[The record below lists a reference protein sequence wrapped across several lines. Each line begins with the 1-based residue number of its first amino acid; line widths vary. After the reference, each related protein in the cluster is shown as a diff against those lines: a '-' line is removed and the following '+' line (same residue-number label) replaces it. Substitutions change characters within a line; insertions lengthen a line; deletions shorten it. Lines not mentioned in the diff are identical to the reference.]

1 MATKKNEPQEQ
12 TTLDNLNN
20 TLTSAGESIVKNSKA
35 LSWGIGAVVIVA
47 LAIIAYVFFVHKPN
61 VEKSNNAFNNVEIT
75 AAGNDS
81 IAVAE
86 YQKVADE
93 FGGTDGGNLAAL
105 AAGERLYDMGKYEE
119 ALKYLLQFDS
129 KEDVIMANAQCL
141 IGDCYV
147 NLQKY
152 EDAIS
157 YFDKAIGLAEGNE
170 ALMPRFLDKKA
181 TVYDELKQYD
191 KALQCYETIKA
202 EYPEYGNGNYAVD
215 AYISRENVRLGK

>member
-20 TLTSAGESIVKNSKA
+20 SLTSAGEKIVKNSKA
-35 LSWGIGAVVIVA
+35 LGFGVGAVVVIA
-47 LAIIAYVFFVHKPN
+47 LAIIAYVFFIYTPN
-61 VEKSNNAFNNVEIT
+61 VEKSNDAFAKVELT

-86 YQKVADE
+86 YQKVVDE
-93 FGGTDGGNLAAL
+93 FGSANGGNLAAL
-105 AAGERLYDMGKYEE
+105 AAGEKLYDMGRYEE
-119 ALKYLLQFDS
+119 ALEALLKFDTN
-129 KEDVIMANAQCL
+129 EDIIMANAQCL

-147 NLQKY
+147 NLKKY
-152 EDAIS
+152 EEAIS
-157 YFDKAIGLAEGNE
+157 YFDKAISLANGND
-170 ALMPRFLDKKA
+170 AMMPRFLDKKA

-202 EYPEYGNGNYAVD
+202 DYPEYGNGSYAVD
-215 AYISRENVRLGK
+215 AYIAREKVRLGK